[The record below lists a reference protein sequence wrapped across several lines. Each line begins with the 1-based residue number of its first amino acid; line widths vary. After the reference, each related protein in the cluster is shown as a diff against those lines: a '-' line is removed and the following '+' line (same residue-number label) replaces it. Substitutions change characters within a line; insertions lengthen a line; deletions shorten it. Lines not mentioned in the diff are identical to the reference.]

1 MTYCVFA
8 LMTFIGYLFYLFSI
22 VFVLMTFIVYL
33 FRLLK
38 LLTVAGRFMR
48 VFNLVFVILLLGHWN
63 GCLQW
68 LVPMLQD
75 FPRDSWA
82 AIEGLQVGGH
92 MSLLGN
98 EGMAGHIL
106 SGVYNCAKNKKIF
119 PLFSEYFTVCEKL
132 YWFQLNFS
140 KKIMFHPKEYSDN
153 LFSHSLIIS
162 NFYLFSQ
169 QKTLQITNYNENCA
183 IHLFQLQI
191 RFYNCRNYDQL
202 HVKIKLCPV
211 EWEQIER
218 GNERINQ

>member
-1 MTYCVFA
+1 MTLTVYFFNDFYCVFVLMTLLCIYFNDFYCVFVPMISLCICFNDFYCIFVLMTYCVFA

-98 EGMAGHIL
+98 EGVAGDIL

-140 KKIMFHPKEYSDN
+140 KKSCFIQKN
-153 LFSHSLIIS
+153 ILI
-162 NFYLFSQ
+162 
-169 QKTLQITNYNENCA
+169 
-183 IHLFQLQI
+183 
-191 RFYNCRNYDQL
+191 
-202 HVKIKLCPV
+202 
-211 EWEQIER
+211 
-218 GNERINQ
+218 